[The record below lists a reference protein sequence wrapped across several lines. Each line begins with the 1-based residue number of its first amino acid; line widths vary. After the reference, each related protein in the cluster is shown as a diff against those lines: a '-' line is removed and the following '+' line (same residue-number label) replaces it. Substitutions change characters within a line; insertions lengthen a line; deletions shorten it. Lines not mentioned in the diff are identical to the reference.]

1 MKKSL
6 EQQYS
11 DVKDEIRNHFNEIEK
26 ESKIE
31 MIIIKT
37 LGILAIV
44 ITVVLIFI
52 FFF

>member
-1 MKKSL
+1 MKNSL

-11 DVKDEIRNHFNEIEK
+11 DIKDEIKNHFNEFER

-37 LGILAIV
+37 LAILACCI
-44 ITVVLIFI
+44 LIFLVSI